1 MTLEEINSKKEELRN
16 QLNNDELTA
25 EDLEKIKE
33 EVNEIINEV
42 PEAEQVEEPV
52 EEAPAEETGEIS
64 EQEERS
70 LVRDIQNLEGKSV
83 NVVNVINKEE
93 RKMEK
98 EVELRNSK
106 EYVEAYAEYLK
117 SNDDKELRTLLSENV
132 QNGTI
137 AVPDVVYDFVKTAWD
152 REEIMSL
159 VRKTELKGNVKINFE
174 ISGSDAVVHTEGG
187 EAVSEEELVEG
198 IVTIVP
204 AHIKKWISISDEVL
218 ALRGEEFLRYIYD
231 ELTQKIAKKAANELV
246 GIIKGLPQTANS
258 TTPAADKI
266 AVAPAADTVA
276 QAFAHL
282 SDEAANPVIIMNK
295 LTYADF
301 KAVQYANNYGVDVFE
316 GLDVKFNNS
325 LPAYSAA
332 TAGQVYMIVGDL
344 GEGAMA
350 NFPKGIDNIEFT
362 FDEYSRKKEDLVEI
376 LGKEYVGLGVVTNK
390 AFTLVAK
397 PGSSI

>member
-16 QLNNDELTA
+16 QLNNDGLTA
-25 EDLEKIKE
+25 EELEKIKE
-33 EVNEIINEV
+33 EVNEIVNEV
-42 PEAEQVEEPV
+42 PEVEQVEEPV

-70 LVRDIQNLEGKSV
+70 LVRDTQNLERKSV

-93 RKMEK
+93 KKMEK

-132 QNGTI
+132 KDGTI

-204 AHIKKWISISDEVL
+204 AHIKKWISISDV
-218 ALRGEEFLRYIYD
+218 
-231 ELTQKIAKKAANELV
+231 
-246 GIIKGLPQTANS
+246 
-258 TTPAADKI
+258 
-266 AVAPAADTVA
+266 
-276 QAFAHL
+276 
-282 SDEAANPVIIMNK
+282 
-295 LTYADF
+295 
-301 KAVQYANNYGVDVFE
+301 
-316 GLDVKFNNS
+316 
-325 LPAYSAA
+325 
-332 TAGQVYMIVGDL
+332 
-344 GEGAMA
+344 
-350 NFPKGIDNIEFT
+350 
-362 FDEYSRKKEDLVEI
+362 
-376 LGKEYVGLGVVTNK
+376 
-390 AFTLVAK
+390 
-397 PGSSI
+397 